1 MSHCHVCLVE
11 KDMNVKEVYPYPEDE
26 RLITE
31 PIEPLLQLDVQPF
44 LVENEKHDWRSVM
57 VCHACFKRLDPDM
70 WISDEC
76 LVKVGCKTPYDQLP
90 LMED

>member
-1 MSHCHVCLVE
+1 MNRCHACLVE
-11 KDMNVKEVYPYPEDE
+11 KDMSVREMYHPEDE
-26 RLITE
+26 RLK

-44 LVENEKHDWRSVM
+44 VAENEKHGWRRVM
-57 VCHACFKRLDPDM
+57 VCHACFRKLDPDM

-76 LVKVGCKTPYDQLP
+76 LIKIGCKTPYDQLP